1 MQVLVVLIGI
11 AAIALLAYYLYV
23 LMRGDKN

>member
-1 MQVLVVLIGI
+1 MRVLIVLIGI
-11 AAIALLAYYLYV
+11 AAIALLAYYLNV

>member
-1 MQVLVVLIGI
+1 MQVLIILIGI
-11 AAIALLAYYLYV
+11 AAIVLLAYYLNV

>member
-11 AAIALLAYYLYV
+11 AAIALLAYYLNV

>member
-1 MQVLVVLIGI
+1 MQVLVALIGI
-11 AAIALLAYYLYV
+11 AAIALLAYYLNV